1 MVFFVFYHAINIF
14 VLHIFADYNAKM
26 CNFAT
31 H

>member
-1 MVFFVFYHAINIF
+1 MAFFVFYHAINIF

-26 CNFAT
+26 CNFAK